1 MRIRLSEHFTYK
13 KLIRFVLPTV
23 FMMIV
28 TSVYGIVDGFFVSNC
43 VGKNA
48 FAAVNLIMPVL
59 MALGAF
65 GFMIGTGGSALVAKI
80 LGGGDA
86 KKANQYFS
94 MLIYVTAIFSLIVT
108 VIGFIFMP
116 NIAKALGA
124 NDLIIND
131 CVLYGRILITA
142 VGFFMLQNSF
152 QSFLVTAGKSNFGLV
167 ISVIAGLSNILLDF
181 VLIYLLDLG
190 TGGAAAASAF
200 SQVVGAVIPLIYFA
214 RKNNSL
220 FHRT

>member
-65 GFMIGTGGSALVAKI
+65 GFMIGTGGSALVAKT
-80 LGGGDA
+80 LGRRC
-86 KKANQYFS
+86 KKSKQ
-94 MLIYVTAIFSLIVT
+94 IFFNAYICYSDF
-108 VIGFIFMP
+108 FI
-116 NIAKALGA
+116 
-124 NDLIIND
+124 D
-131 CVLYGRILITA
+131 CYGYR
-142 VGFFMLQNSF
+142 
-152 QSFLVTAGKSNFGLV
+152 
-167 ISVIAGLSNILLDF
+167 
-181 VLIYLLDLG
+181 
-190 TGGAAAASAF
+190 
-200 SQVVGAVIPLIYFA
+200 IYFYA
-214 RKNNSL
+214 KYRKSTGCKRLNNK
-220 FHRT
+220 